1 MGTQREQVEQNA
13 SNMQSVSRSGNSAG
27 ETFTSEMPEAE
38 QKEDIQT
45 ANQRKNL
52 SHGEPEKGDSW
63 CLWL

>member
-1 MGTQREQVEQNA
+1 MGTQREQVKQNA
-13 SNMQSVSRSGNSAG
+13 SNIQSVSRSGNSVG

-38 QKEDIQT
+38 QKDIQT

>member
-13 SNMQSVSRSGNSAG
+13 SNIQSVSRSGNSVG

-38 QKEDIQT
+38 QKDIQT

>member
-1 MGTQREQVEQNA
+1 MDTQREQVEQNA
-13 SNMQSVSRSGNSAG
+13 SNIQSVSRSGNSVG

-38 QKEDIQT
+38 QKDIQT